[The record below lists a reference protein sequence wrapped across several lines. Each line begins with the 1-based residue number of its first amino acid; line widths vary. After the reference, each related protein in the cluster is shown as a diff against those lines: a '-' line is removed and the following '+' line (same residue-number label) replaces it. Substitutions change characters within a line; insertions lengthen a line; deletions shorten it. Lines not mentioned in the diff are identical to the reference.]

1 MESTIITI
9 LSALL
14 VGLTSIILTSVFKAR
29 SMHNII
35 HEAMEVHLLIAHKE
49 TVPDQIEKAL
59 VVHSTTCPANLDVAR
74 HGKMLEYLVKQTGQS
89 PEVF

>member
-1 MESTIITI
+1 
-9 LSALL
+9 
-14 VGLTSIILTSVFKAR
+14 
-29 SMHNII
+29 
-35 HEAMEVHLLIAHKE
+35 MEVHLLIAHKE